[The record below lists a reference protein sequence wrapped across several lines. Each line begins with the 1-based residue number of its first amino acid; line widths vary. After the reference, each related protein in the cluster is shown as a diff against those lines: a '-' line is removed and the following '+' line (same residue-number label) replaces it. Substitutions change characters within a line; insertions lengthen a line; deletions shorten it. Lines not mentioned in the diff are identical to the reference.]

1 MNPLLSRKRALVTV
15 DKKPRSAKKRKSNV
29 EELSLAKDKIKGH
42 ISGPLKPTSTSG
54 NSVQSMEEEL
64 QNPTEDKT
72 VCMTTLTEETSN
84 GVNVQE
90 AVKPERRPFQ
100 VAARASTPEQ
110 DDLVEGKEDSD
121 ILGKDLACGNRSPT
135 SEIVKAKNRMAI
147 DIDKNKV
154 HNPDEEE
161 RISTFS
167 HFSVGRRT
175 ATPQQR
181 VKSCRQAGRRS
192 LGPRVTDKEKE
203 YRRKTMCLTPAQ
215 CSVPWNQNSAVKKNV
230 LRSAPPKS
238 LPSKKPQVTAE
249 QNGLSKSR
257 LFNSRTMNLAPN
269 SVLRQKPTRGRSV
282 AFGEEIQSWKRS
294 NARMSVDSS
303 SKSNTTNGTPFRSRI
318 ASLPPT
324 SVLKSAPTR
333 PNMSSQRKTQPCRKS
348 VGTESSKM
356 PQSSLTPFSSRI
368 ANLPPTSILKSAPSR
383 RSVATITAL
392 KDHQATLSNE
402 VTPKEPASNRKR
414 RNTIH
419 FARDSD
425 ANVAAAVAPF
435 TPRGEW
441 QNKDLSVR
449 YQISNCFC
457 DKAEVKP
464 VFQYIPIDLLCS
476 ILLNFRNVGFLW
488 LCLLS
493 FRCKMLVANGR
504 DEVNSTTKFRAIS
517 SFKQ

>member
-1 MNPLLSRKRALVTV
+1 MNPLLSRKRALVTD

-29 EELSLAKDKIKGH
+29 EELSSAKNRIKGH
-42 ISGPLKPTSTSG
+42 ISDQLKPTSTSE

-64 QNPTEDKT
+64 REPIEDKA
-72 VCMTTLTEETSN
+72 VCMTTLMEKTSN
-84 GVNVQE
+84 GADVQVE
-90 AVKPERRPFQ
+90 VKPQQRLFQ
-100 VAARASTPEQ
+100 ATTRASTPEQ

-121 ILGKDLACGNRSPT
+121 ILGENLTCGNRSPV
-135 SEIVKAKNRMAI
+135 SEIDKAKDTMVI
-147 DIDKNKV
+147 DVDRNKFR
-154 HNPDEEE
+154 NPEEEE

-175 ATPQQR
+175 ASPYQR
-181 VKSCRQAGRRS
+181 AKSSRQAGRRS
-192 LGPRVTDKEKE
+192 LGPRVTNREKE
-203 YRRKTMCLTPAQ
+203 DRRKTMCLTPAQ
-215 CSVPWNQNSAVKKNV
+215 CSVSWNQNKAVKKNV

-257 LFNSRTMNLAPN
+257 ILNNRTMNLAPN

-282 AFGEEIQSWKRS
+282 AFGEEIQSGKRS

-318 ASLPPT
+318 ACLPPT

-333 PNMSSQRKTQPCRKS
+333 PIMSSQRKTQRSRKS
-348 VGTESSKM
+348 VATDTSRVQ
-356 PQSSLTPFSSRI
+356 QSSLTPFSSRI

-383 RSVATITAL
+383 RSVATITTL
-392 KDHQATLSNE
+392 KERQATLNNN

-419 FARDSD
+419 FARDAD
-425 ANVAAAVAPF
+425 ANTPAAVAPF

-449 YQISNCFC
+449 YEISNCFC
-457 DKAEVKP
+457 DKTEV
-464 VFQYIPIDLLCS
+464 IDRL
-476 ILLNFRNVGFLW
+476 
-488 LCLLS
+488 
-493 FRCKMLVANGR
+493 
-504 DEVNSTTKFRAIS
+504 
-517 SFKQ
+517 